1 MNKIFKYAGIVV
13 DFIGKALDFIKKNIS
28 RLKTIGSVLVLFM
41 FIISLG
47 GNSCQRSKMADMIK
61 RFAELDFKNLILRK
75 DLSESDS
82 LNIVTRMENDS
93 LEKEI
98 ILWKNKATTLEK
110 SENVMRNEIR
120 SFKDSLLNVPPD
132 TSYAFLQ
139 RAYPYPGEYKY
150 PFNEPQ
156 VTNMHLDYLKNN
168 SLWLLNRNLMEQVE
182 NCNLIVK
189 NQDKISLNKKVVAE
203 RFSKQKSSYEEIIS
217 NKDEVNEQLIKDKNK
232 AEHKTVFWKVLTGIA
247 AVAAALIAL

>member
-1 MNKIFKYAGIVV
+1 
-13 DFIGKALDFIKKNIS
+13 
-28 RLKTIGSVLVLFM
+28 
-41 FIISLG
+41 
-47 GNSCQRSKMADMIK
+47 
-61 RFAELDFKNLILRK
+61 
-75 DLSESDS
+75 
-82 LNIVTRMENDS
+82 
-93 LEKEI
+93 
-98 ILWKNKATTLEK
+98 
-110 SENVMRNEIR
+110 
-120 SFKDSLLNVPPD
+120 LLNVPPD

-156 VTNMHLDYLKNN
+156 VTNMHLDYLENN